1 MCSIIIA
8 EQIDESRVHCRNFV
22 KCNAF
27 MHIRPRAPNAIQ
39 SDFCCF
45 NFFFLFVCATC
56 HSFPVV
62 WFCQTTEA
70 YANMNDVGLG
80 KGLAATH
87 VCRMCVYMNEG
98 GLGHSCTH
106 DCIGKFSGVC
116 VLCVCGNCGNI
127 SYTSAIVFVYF
138 CFFSLSL
145 FTKHRAPLEQKNG
158 TECQSLQF
166 VESSVARQRPRQ
178 RRATRMRLGT
188 RSTCILHICGWNIWL
203 IDFR

>member
-80 KGLAATH
+80 KGLTATH

-98 GLGHSCTH
+98 GLGHSGTH
-106 DCIGKFSGVC
+106 DCIGKFSGVVCC
-116 VLCVCGNCGNI
+116 VFAEIVAI
-127 SYTSAIVFVYF
+127 SPTRPLLFSFISV
-138 CFFSLSL
+138 FSLSL
-145 FTKHRAPLEQKNG
+145 CLR
-158 TECQSLQF
+158 
-166 VESSVARQRPRQ
+166 
-178 RRATRMRLGT
+178 
-188 RSTCILHICGWNIWL
+188 NIAL
-203 IDFR
+203 P

>member
-1 MCSIIIA
+1 M
-8 EQIDESRVHCRNFV
+8 
-22 KCNAF
+22 
-27 MHIRPRAPNAIQ
+27 
-39 SDFCCF
+39 
-45 NFFFLFVCATC
+45 CATC

-138 CFFSLSL
+138 YVFSLFVYETSRSL
-145 FTKHRAPLEQKNG
+145 RTKKWNRMSVLAI
-158 TECQSLQF
+158 CRIVRRSAA
-166 VESSVARQRPRQ
+166 SS
-178 RRATRMRLGT
+178 AT
-188 RSTCILHICGWNIWL
+188 SC
-203 IDFR
+203 D